1 MLSTRLMLAPAL
13 AIALAAGPA
22 PGQAIAQQRDQKE
35 QGLEETARSAIES
48 LMDVMRTVID
58 KIPMYEA
65 PVILDNGDI
74 LIKRKRPED
83 APQPKP
89 PNESQQK
96 T

>member
-1 MLSTRLMLAPAL
+1 MRRSRLMLAPAL

-22 PGQAIAQQRDQKE
+22 TAQQRDQKE

-48 LMDVMRTVID
+48 LMDVMRTLID

-65 PVILDNGDI
+65 PVIMDNGDI
-74 LIKRKRPED
+74 LIKRKRPEE

-89 PNESQQK
+89 PNEGQQK

>member
-1 MLSTRLMLAPAL
+1 MRSTRLMLAPAL

-22 PGQAIAQQRDQKE
+22 MAQQRDQRDK
-35 QGLEETARSAIES
+35 GLEETARSAIES
-48 LMDVMRTVID
+48 LMEVMRTVID

-74 LIKRKRPED
+74 LIKRKRPEE

>member
-1 MLSTRLMLAPAL
+1 MQNLRLLPAALLAL
-13 AIALAAGPA
+13 ALAAGPA
-22 PGQAIAQQRDQKE
+22 TAQERDKDE
-35 QGLEETARSAIES
+35 KGLEETARSAIEA
-48 LMDVMRTVID
+48 LMEVMRTVID

-74 LIKRKRPED
+74 LIRRKRPEE

-89 PNESQQK
+89 PAENEQK

>member
-1 MLSTRLMLAPAL
+1 MRYRLLLAPAL
-13 AIALAAGPA
+13 VLAVGAA
-22 PGQAIAQQRDQKE
+22 QAQTQNKDPKE
-35 QGLEETARSAIES
+35 QSLEETARSAVES
-48 LMDVMRTVID
+48 LMDVMRTLVD

-74 LIKRKRPED
+74 LIRRKRPDE

-89 PNESQQK
+89 EPEGQQK

>member
-1 MLSTRLMLAPAL
+1 MRSTWLMLAPAL

-22 PGQAIAQQRDQKE
+22 HAQQRDQKE

-74 LIKRKRPED
+74 LIRRKRPDE

-89 PNESQQK
+89 PNDSQQK

>member
-1 MLSTRLMLAPAL
+1 MRRSRLMLAPAL
-13 AIALAAGPA
+13 AIALTAGPA
-22 PGQAIAQQRDQKE
+22 MAQQRDQKE

-65 PVILDNGDI
+65 PMILDNGDI

-89 PNESQQK
+89 PNEGQQQK